1 MMVGWRELLILLV
14 IVLVVFG
21 TTRLT
26 RGMRDLGKGVR
37 EFKKGMREPEDEPQA
52 LEDAR
57 NKATSAT
64 AQSREDSHQHKP

>member
-37 EFKKGMREPEDEPQA
+37 EFKKGMREPDEPQA

-57 NKATSAT
+57 SKAVSAT
-64 AQSREDSHQHKP
+64 AQSHEDNHQHKS

>member
-37 EFKKGMREPEDEPQA
+37 EFKKGMREPDEPQA

-57 NKATSAT
+57 SKAASAT

>member
-1 MMVGWRELLILLV
+1 MIGWRELLILLV

-37 EFKKGMREPEDEPQA
+37 EFKKGMNEPDEPQA

-57 NKATSAT
+57 GKDSA
-64 AQSREDSHQHKP
+64 AQVQSRDDSRQHEP

>member
-1 MMVGWRELLILLV
+1 MVGWRELLILLV

-37 EFKKGMREPEDEPQA
+37 EFKKGMREPDEEPQA

-57 NKATSAT
+57 GKDA
-64 AQSREDSHQHKP
+64 AQAQAREDSRQRES